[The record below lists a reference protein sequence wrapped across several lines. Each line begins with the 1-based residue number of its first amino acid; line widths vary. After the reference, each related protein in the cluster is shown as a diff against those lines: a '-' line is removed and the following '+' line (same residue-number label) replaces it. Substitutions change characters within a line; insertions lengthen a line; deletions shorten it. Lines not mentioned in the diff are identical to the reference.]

1 MKQLC
6 LIGTVGNNLAVV
18 ELPTAWSVEEAKSML
33 EMALKVFNE
42 ERTNKEFVTVSSE
55 EELRD
60 KFPAPTSKLILLCK
74 KLMKEIGKPNE
85 SSGIIWQFN
94 AMQYLSSNP
103 AFTKDLV
110 AAFRHVNKEEREFIN
125 SNYLEFLEKIASTLY
140 C

>member
-6 LIGTVGNNLAVV
+6 VIGTVGNNLAVV
-18 ELPTAWSVEEAKSML
+18 QIPTAWSVEEAKSML

-42 ERTNKEFVTVSSE
+42 ERTNKGFITVSSE
-55 EELRD
+55 EELKE

-74 KLMKEIGKPNE
+74 MLMKEIGKPNE

-125 SNYLEFLEKIASTLY
+125 SNYLEFLEKIASNLY

>member
-6 LIGTVGNNLAVV
+6 VIGTVGNNLAVV
-18 ELPTAWSVEEAKSML
+18 ELPTAWSVEEAKNML
-33 EMALKVFNE
+33 EMALKVFNG

-60 KFPAPTSKLILLCK
+60 KFPVPTSKLINLCN

-94 AMQYLSSNP
+94 TMQYLSSNP

-125 SNYLEFLEKIASTLY
+125 SNYLEFLEKITSNLY

>member
-6 LIGTVGNNLAVV
+6 LIGVTGNNLAVV
-18 ELPTAWSVEEAKSML
+18 QIPTAWSVEEAKNML

-42 ERTNKEFVTVSSE
+42 ERENKEFVTVSSE
-55 EELRD
+55 EELRN

-110 AAFRHVNKEEREFIN
+110 VAFRHINKEEREFIN
-125 SNYLEFLEKIASTLY
+125 SNYLEFLEKIASNLY

>member
-6 LIGTVGNNLAVV
+6 VIGTVGNNLAVV
-18 ELPTAWSVEEAKSML
+18 QIPTAWSVEEAKNML
-33 EMALKVFNE
+33 EMTLKVFNE
-42 ERTNKEFVTVSSE
+42 ERTNKEFITVSSE
-55 EELRD
+55 EELKK

-74 KLMKEIGKPNE
+74 MLMKEIGKPNE

-125 SNYLEFLEKIASTLY
+125 SNYLEFLEKIASNLY

>member
-6 LIGTVGNNLAVV
+6 VIGTVGNNLAVV
-18 ELPTAWSVEEAKSML
+18 QIPTAWSVEEAKSML

-42 ERTNKEFVTVSSE
+42 ERENKEFVTVSSE
-55 EELRD
+55 EELRN
-60 KFPAPTSKLILLCK
+60 KFPEPASKLILLCK

-125 SNYLEFLEKIASTLY
+125 SNYLEFLEKIASNLY

>member
-18 ELPTAWSVEEAKSML
+18 QIPTAWSLEEAKNML
-33 EMALKVFNE
+33 VMSLRVFNK
-42 ERTNKEFVTVSSE
+42 ERENKEFVTVSSE
-55 EELRD
+55 EELKE
-60 KFPAPTSKLILLCK
+60 KFPVPTSKLIVLCN
-74 KLMKEIGKPNE
+74 KLMKNIGKPTE
-85 SSGIIWQFN
+85 SSGIVWQFN

-103 AFTKDLV
+103 DFTKELV

-125 SNYLEFLEKIASTLY
+125 SNYLEFLEKIASNLY

>member
-6 LIGTVGNNLAVV
+6 VIGTVGNNLAVV
-18 ELPTAWSVEEAKSML
+18 QIPTAWSVEEAKNML

-42 ERTNKEFVTVSSE
+42 ERTNKEFITVSSE

-125 SNYLEFLEKIASTLY
+125 SNYLEFLEKIASNLY

>member
-18 ELPTAWSVEEAKSML
+18 ELPTTWSVEEAKSML

-42 ERTNKEFVTVSSE
+42 ERTNKEFITVSSE

-60 KFPAPTSKLILLCK
+60 KFPAPTSKLINLCN

-125 SNYLEFLEKIASTLY
+125 SNYLEFLEKIASNLY

>member
-6 LIGTVGNNLAVV
+6 VIGTVGNNLAVV
-18 ELPTAWSVEEAKSML
+18 QIPTAWSVEEAKNML

-42 ERTNKEFVTVSSE
+42 ERTNKEFITVSSE

-110 AAFRHVNKEEREFIN
+110 VAFRHVNKEEREFIN
-125 SNYLEFLEKIASTLY
+125 SNYLEFLEKIASNLY

>member
-18 ELPTAWSVEEAKSML
+18 ELPTAWSVEEAKNML

-42 ERTNKEFVTVSSE
+42 ERENKEFVTVSSE
-55 EELRD
+55 EELRN
-60 KFPAPTSKLILLCK
+60 KFPEPASKLILLCK

-110 AAFRHVNKEEREFIN
+110 TAFRHVNKEEREFIN
-125 SNYLEFLEKIASTLY
+125 SNYLEFLEKIASNLY

>member
-18 ELPTAWSVEEAKSML
+18 QIPTAWSVEEAKNML

-55 EELRD
+55 EELRN
-60 KFPAPTSKLILLCK
+60 KFPEPASKLILLCK

-110 AAFRHVNKEEREFIN
+110 ATFRHVNKEEREFIN
-125 SNYLEFLEKIASTLY
+125 SNYLEFLEKIASNLY

>member
-6 LIGTVGNNLAVV
+6 VIGTVGNNLAGV

-42 ERTNKEFVTVSSE
+42 ERTNKEFITVSSE
-55 EELRD
+55 EELKK

-74 KLMKEIGKPNE
+74 MLMKEIGKPNE

-125 SNYLEFLEKIASTLY
+125 SNYLEFLEKIASNLY

>member
-42 ERTNKEFVTVSSE
+42 ERENKEFVTVSSE
-55 EELRD
+55 EELRN
-60 KFPAPTSKLILLCK
+60 KFPEPASKLILLCK

-125 SNYLEFLEKIASTLY
+125 SNYLEFLEKIASNLY